1 MGVMPLMEVLRWRER
16 CGGLKWRNIEKVWS
30 VSCTPEILAD
40 KKTSA
45 KNPRYLRSATIR
57 PKDYRNS
64 RQVRDASKFLL

>member
-1 MGVMPLMEVLRWRER
+1 
-16 CGGLKWRNIEKVWS
+16 VWWEIGTLFLN
-30 VSCTPEILAD
+30 VQQRPSCTPEILAD

-45 KNPRYLRSATIR
+45 KNPRYLRSATTR

>member
-1 MGVMPLMEVLRWRER
+1 MYPTIDTNTNFVLFMFAKRTAYPA
-16 CGGLKWRNIEKVWS
+16 
-30 VSCTPEILAD
+30 SCTPKILAD

-45 KNPRYLRSATIR
+45 KNPRYLRSATTR